1 MFGSGDTTRDYVHVD
16 DVVDAFVRAS
26 GPGADGARLNIG
38 SGTETSV
45 LHLHR
50 LVAEAAGCGAEPVVQ
65 PARPGELERV
75 CLDITAARRSLGWEP
90 RTDIRNGIGGTV
102 TWLQESLVPTAR
114 VD

>member
-1 MFGSGDTTRDYVHVD
+1 
-16 DVVDAFVRAS
+16 
-26 GPGADGARLNIG
+26 
-38 SGTETSV
+38 
-45 LHLHR
+45 
-50 LVAEAAGCGAEPVVQ
+50 VQ